1 MKNFLILVLVFSII
15 SLTANSQKTA
25 PENVKKEFAKKYSA
39 AQSVKWDS
47 EEANEWEAEFTMN
60 GKKMS
65 ACFDNAAKWTGTE
78 TVITEKE
85 LPVAVTNTL
94 NTDFK
99 GYKKN
104 LIEIYESPEIKGFE
118 LELKK
123 GESSLEVIFDNNGK
137 VFKKTDLKE
146 EDEKDEKAEKPK
158 N

>member
-1 MKNFLILVLVFSII
+1 MLLR
-15 SLTANSQKTA
+15 
-25 PENVKKEFAKKYSA
+25 E
-39 AQSVKWDS
+39 
-47 EEANEWEAEFTMN
+47 
-60 GKKMS
+60 
-65 ACFDNAAKWTGTE
+65 
-78 TVITEKE
+78 E